1 MMRVLLISPNVEVL
15 PDPIFPLGL
24 AYIAAALK
32 RRGIDHRV
40 LDLCFVT
47 DVEDALSAEIAS
59 YRPDLTGLSLRNL
72 DNVSYPQYTSYLPF
86 YREVIDII
94 RRHSDSRIV
103 LGGSAFSLM
112 PDEIFA
118 CLDVDFG
125 IVGEGE
131 LAIIELLER
140 IEAMQKTGGHL
151 EKCIIRDQDV
161 GVIQKLDDFP
171 APDRSGLDNAAYLEF
186 GGICLLYTS
195 DAADECVNV

>member
-1 MMRVLLISPNVEVL
+1 MMRVLLISPNVEFL

-59 YRPDLTGLSLRNL
+59 YRPDLTGPSLRNL

-112 PDEIFA
+112 PHEIFA
-118 CLDVDFG
+118 CLDADFG
-125 IVGEGE
+125 IVGEG
-131 LAIIELLER
+131 
-140 IEAMQKTGGHL
+140 
-151 EKCIIRDQDV
+151 
-161 GVIQKLDDFP
+161 
-171 APDRSGLDNAAYLEF
+171 
-186 GGICLLYTS
+186 
-195 DAADECVNV
+195 